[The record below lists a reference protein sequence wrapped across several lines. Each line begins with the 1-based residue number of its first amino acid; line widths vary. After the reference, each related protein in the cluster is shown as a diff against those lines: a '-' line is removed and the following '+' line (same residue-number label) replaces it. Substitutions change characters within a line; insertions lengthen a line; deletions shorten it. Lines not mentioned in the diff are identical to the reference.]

1 MAFPPSLPSARGGRA
16 RVLIV
21 DDDPDI
27 RESTAM
33 LLALSGFDVRTH
45 AEASGI
51 VERIGAERPDVV
63 LQDVMMPGLDLRGLM
78 RTLRDHAALRRVR
91 IVLFSASVDV
101 EATAR
106 EVGAD
111 GGVGKPFEVQ
121 VLIRALERFA
131 PRVGS

>member
-1 MAFPPSLPSARGGRA
+1 MEPQVAQPPRGPRA

-33 LLALSGFDVRTH
+33 LLSLHGFEVRTH
-45 AEASGI
+45 GQAEDI
-51 VERIGAERPDVV
+51 LERIGAERPDVV

-78 RTLRDHAALRRVR
+78 RRLRTHAALRGVP

-101 EATAR
+101 EAKAR

-111 GGVGKPFEVQ
+111 GGVAKPFEVQ
-121 VLIRALERFA
+121 TLVRALERFA
-131 PRVGS
+131 RRSGS